1 MTGEYITTG
10 VIEGGKLEIRNRA
23 GLSQALRGMKDGEV
37 LVSIV
42 RLRACRS
49 QRQNAWYWGVIVQM
63 LADHTGYTPDEM
75 HEVLKAKFI
84 PKRFAVSDGN
94 GEIQDE
100 LVIGGSTSILNTVE
114 FGEYCEAIRQWA
126 ADSLHVVIPDPID
139 VKKSD
144 NRQPV
149 EVRA

>member
-37 LVSIV
+37 LITIE
-42 RLRACRS
+42 RLRATRS
-49 QRQNAWYWGVIVQM
+49 QRQNAWYWGVIVQL

-84 PKRFAVSDGN
+84 PKRFAVADGN
-94 GEIQDE
+94 GEICDE
-100 LVIGGSTSILNTVE
+100 LVIGGSTAILNTVE

-139 VKKSD
+139 AK
-144 NRQPV
+144 RT
-149 EVRA
+149 A

>member
-1 MTGEYITTG
+1 MTGEYVTTG

-37 LVSIV
+37 LIRIE
-42 RLRACRS
+42 RLRATRS

-84 PKRFAVSDGN
+84 PKRFAVADGN
-94 GEIQDE
+94 GEVRDE
-100 LVIGGSTSILNTVE
+100 LVIGGSTAVLNTVE
-114 FGEYCEAIRQWA
+114 FGEYCEAIRGWA
-126 ADSLHVVIPDPID
+126 AVDLSVVIPDPID
-139 VKKSD
+139 AA
-144 NRQPV
+144 PV
-149 EVRA
+149 REKASA

>member
-1 MTGEYITTG
+1 MTGEYVTTG

-37 LVSIV
+37 LIRIE
-42 RLRACRS
+42 RLRATRS
-49 QRQNAWYWGVIVQM
+49 MPQNKWYWGVIVQM

-84 PKRFAVSDGN
+84 PKRFAVCDGN
-94 GEIQDE
+94 GEVRDE
-100 LVIGGSTSILNTVE
+100 LVIGGSSAVLNTVE

-126 ADSLHVVIPDPID
+126 AADLGLDIPDPVD
-139 VKKSD
+139 AKRS
-144 NRQPV
+144 
-149 EVRA
+149 A